1 MLSKNYSDEE
11 LENLNSELNNFGI
24 ENTILTVKSNTS
36 NNINLLKNDI
46 LNEVNKNDEKN
57 KKIIELEQQLASNS
71 FDNSQLLKEAKIVL
85 PKLEAISVSN
95 NQFAEGDSLV
105 KKNVLIYVAK
115 EKLTNEEESKL
126 KLWIENRL
134 NQENIE
140 IFK

>member
-1 MLSKNYSDEE
+1 M
-11 LENLNSELNNFGI
+11 
-24 ENTILTVKSNTS
+24 
-36 NNINLLKNDI
+36 
-46 LNEVNKNDEKN
+46 NKNDEKN

-105 KKNVLIYVAK
+105 KKNVLMYVAK